1 VELPKVGVV
10 PDGAVA
16 ARLLVIQGDVKSAFV
31 FLVVIFIETVVF
43 FTLYFY
49 RFLNFIFLK
58 INLVIALKAGVF
70 GSRLGL
76 FVRVPGL
83 RVLLVLS
90 VLVAGGANFRI
101 GTEA

>member
-1 VELPKVGVV
+1 MELPKVGVV
-10 PDGAVA
+10 SDGAVA
-16 ARLLVIQGDVKSAFV
+16 ARLLVIQGDAKSAFV
-31 FLVVIFIETVVF
+31 FLVVIFIETIVF

-58 INLVIALKAGVF
+58 INLVIALKACVF
-70 GSRLGL
+70 SRRLDL
-76 FVRVPGL
+76 FVGVPGL

-101 GTEA
+101 